1 MVVDHLGQSVMPP
14 HYCFQGQGHSEGLC
28 NQNTTVHS
36 IGANNLPGTEQVAKT
51 QPKQDKSFAFI
62 FHHF

>member
-1 MVVDHLGQSVMPP
+1 MGLSTMWKK
-14 HYCFQGQGHSEGLC
+14 GQGHSEGLC